1 METTREVKQI
11 VSGIATTDGDGMPLT
26 RMIGCAYLQML
37 DPFILFDIFDC
48 DNAQEYIGGFPAHP
62 HRGIETV
69 TYMLNGKMSNCDSS
83 GHSSVIAAGDVQWV
97 TTGKGVIHSE
107 MPLQTTGL
115 MKGLML
121 WVNLPAA
128 EKMIDPKYQL
138 SEAANI
144 PEEIR
149 DNQCKLKV
157 IAGTTT
163 LGTTGI
169 IKVNSVKPIFWD
181 IQLLA
186 NSYFFEH
193 IPGQHT
199 AFVYVISGHV
209 NIGKQQTALSA
220 GQLAVLTIGDKIQL
234 ASSGSARLLLVAGQP
249 LNEPVVRAGPFVMN
263 TQKQLNQAIDDYQ
276 KGQFI

>member
-1 METTREVKQI
+1 MGTTREVKQI

-26 RMIGCAYLQML
+26 RLIGCAYLQML

-48 DNAQEYIGGFPAHP
+48 DDAQEYIGGFPAHP

-69 TYMLNGKMSNCDSS
+69 TYMLNGKMSHCDSS
-83 GHSSVIAAGDVQWV
+83 GRSSVIAAGDVQWV

-107 MPLQTTGL
+107 MPLQTSGL

-138 SEAANI
+138 AEAANI

-149 DNQCKLKV
+149 GNQCKLKV

-163 LGTTGI
+163 LGTKGI
-169 IKVNSVKPIFWD
+169 IKDNSVKPIFWD
-181 IQLLA
+181 IQLLV
-186 NSYFFEH
+186 NSCFIEH
-193 IPGQHT
+193 IPRQHT

-209 NIGKQQTALSA
+209 NVGKQQTALSA
-220 GQLAVLTIGDKIQL
+220 GQLAVLTIGEKIQL
-234 ASSGSARLLLVAGQP
+234 DSSESARLLLVAGQP